1 MSGPDHFRAAFTQF
15 TVGALVLT
23 PVADGLEVVDANQA
37 AAELLGVD
45 LPSLLGQPSGH
56 ASKQEDLAR
65 ILAAV
70 DRLLAGSLDRWEAEL
85 ELHDTPVRWV
95 RLVLTALPPD
105 GVRPLLLAQLSE
117 LDRARSDFVSSV
129 SHELR
134 TPLTTVLGYTEVL
147 LSGAAGPLTDQQTG
161 MLLRIEQNGDR
172 LLALLEDL
180 LTLSR
185 IEAGSFRIERR
196 EVDLVAT
203 VARAVRTTSP
213 LLDGRRLGLTVS
225 TDRIA
230 VKVPGDAEQL
240 ERVVVNL
247 LSNAV
252 KFTPDGGQISV
263 SVEGDDHGGT
273 VHVTDTGM
281 GVPAEDH
288 EQLFTRFFRSSTAYD
303 RAIPGTGLGL
313 SIVKSIVDG
322 HGGAVSV
329 RSAPARGSRFSVRLP
344 AR

>member
-1 MSGPDHFRAAFTQF
+1 M
-15 TVGALVLT
+15 
-23 PVADGLEVVDANQA
+23 
-37 AAELLGVD
+37 
-45 LPSLLGQPSGH
+45 
-56 ASKQEDLAR
+56 
-65 ILAAV
+65 
-70 DRLLAGSLDRWEAEL
+70 
-85 ELHDTPVRWV
+85 
-95 RLVLTALPPD
+95 
-105 GVRPLLLAQLSE
+105 
-117 LDRARSDFVSSV
+117 
-129 SHELR
+129 
-134 TPLTTVLGYTEVL
+134 
-147 LSGAAGPLTDQQTG
+147 
-161 MLLRIEQNGDR
+161 
-172 LLALLEDL
+172 
-180 LTLSR
+180 
-185 IEAGSFRIERR
+185 
-196 EVDLVAT
+196 
-203 VARAVRTTSP
+203 
-213 LLDGRRLGLTVS
+213 TVS